1 MSTEPETNII
11 ESVCTP
17 LDGEEAVRPLQDGV
31 TGTAW
36 DDVERIHVYHSADP
50 SMDMDIDLDSLWATR
65 QKDSATRQEVVNR
78 FVEDAEDFNRWLS
91 STEDGGAFITS
102 ASIKFKCDPN
112 EVTVK
117 IPC

>member
-1 MSTEPETNII
+1 
-11 ESVCTP
+11 
-17 LDGEEAVRPLQDGV
+17 
-31 TGTAW
+31 
-36 DDVERIHVYHSADP
+36 
-50 SMDMDIDLDSLWATR
+50 MDIKLDSLWATR

-102 ASIKFKCDPN
+102 ASIKFKCDPT